1 MTLEELSNDSAFQ
14 EKLAQAQTPA
24 EAVKILNEAG
34 VEMTEAELQ
43 AMLDASEGELD
54 EAAMEAV
61 AGGYI
66 KPGFGRWLW
75 DKLFGKKGSSGGY
88 HGGGRGRHG

>member
-1 MTLEELSNDSAFQ
+1 MTIEELSNDSVFQ
-14 EKLAQAQTPA
+14 EKLAQAQTPE
-24 EAVKILNEAG
+24 EALALLRAAG

-54 EAAMEAV
+54 EAAMETV